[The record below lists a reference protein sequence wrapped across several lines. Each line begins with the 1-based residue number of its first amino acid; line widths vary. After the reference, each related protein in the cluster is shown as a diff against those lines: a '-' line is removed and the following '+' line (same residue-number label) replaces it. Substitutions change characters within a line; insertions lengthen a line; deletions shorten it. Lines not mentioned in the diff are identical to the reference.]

1 MEIEYKILHK
11 ARLNHISSE
20 LVTTTCYLLL
30 SLVYTY
36 SSLSKLQ
43 NFEETKRQMLN
54 QPVPDWLAIIL
65 AWFIP
70 AVELLTVILLF
81 FPKTRTLGFKLST
94 GLLLAF
100 TFYVVMALLDLLGDT
115 ACTCG
120 GLISYLSW
128 DAHLLFNITLLI
140 LSITGLLIK
149 ERRTRQ

>member
-1 MEIEYKILHK
+1 MEIEYKILNR
-11 ARLNHISSE
+11 ARLGYISSD

-30 SLVYTY
+30 ILVYTY

-43 NFEETKRQMLN
+43 NFEETQRQMLN
-54 QPVPDWLAIIL
+54 QPVPESIAGIL

-81 FPKTRTLGFKLST
+81 FPSTRKLGFKLST
-94 GLLLAF
+94 VLLLVF

-140 LSITGLLIK
+140 LSIAGLLIK
-149 ERRTRQ
+149 ERRSRQ

>member
-1 MEIEYKILHK
+1 MEIEYKILNR
-11 ARLNHISSE
+11 ARPGNISSD

-54 QPVPDWLAIIL
+54 QPVPGWSAGIL

-70 AVELLTVILLF
+70 AIELITVLLLY
-81 FPKTRTLGFKLST
+81 FPQTRRTGFKLST
-94 GLLLAF
+94 LLLLVF
-100 TFYVVMALLDLLGDT
+100 TLYVLLALLDLLGAT

-140 LSITGLLIK
+140 LSITGLILK
-149 ERRTRQ
+149 ERRKT